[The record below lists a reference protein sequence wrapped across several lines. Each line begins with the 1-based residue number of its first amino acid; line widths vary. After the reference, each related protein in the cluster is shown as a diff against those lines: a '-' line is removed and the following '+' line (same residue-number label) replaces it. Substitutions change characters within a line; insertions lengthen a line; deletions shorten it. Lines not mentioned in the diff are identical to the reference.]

1 VDYLSSF
8 YHAIKLFCPI
18 EEEKIAA
25 INQIKVQIAS
35 LSVEIAEKILR
46 KKLEDDAVQKELMTS
61 LLDEFKLN

>member
-1 VDYLSSF
+1 LE
-8 YHAIKLFCPI
+8 AAKMLI

-46 KKLEDDAVQKELMTS
+46 KKLEDDTVQKELMTS